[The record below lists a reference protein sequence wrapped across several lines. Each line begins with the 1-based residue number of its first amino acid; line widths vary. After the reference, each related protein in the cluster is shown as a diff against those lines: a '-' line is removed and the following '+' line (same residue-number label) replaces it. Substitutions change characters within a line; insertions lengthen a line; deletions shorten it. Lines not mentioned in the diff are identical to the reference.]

1 MSLWRTDDD
10 WHQLDVGPSDAEIA
24 AARARE
30 ERETEYAAAL
40 ATVRVGDGHCPLL
53 ARAARLGHRAC
64 FWTPYPEPDPVAV
77 QEEHAIDAWSR
88 AVLAQAQ
95 QEERE
100 AQVALLDQT
109 CRPEEWVVQTYIRD
123 GSLPL
128 RYRTERKE
136 LQRWLK
142 ASGCSRPD
150 PEPVTLTP
158 EPVTYNP
165 FAVLAALKE

>member
-64 FWTPYPEPDPVAV
+64 FWTPYPEPVAV
-77 QEEHAIDAWSR
+77 QEERMIDAWSQ

-95 QEERE
+95 QEQRE

-109 CRPEEWVVQTYIRD
+109 CRPEEWVVQAYIRD

-128 RYRTERKE
+128 RHRTERKE
-136 LQRWLK
+136 LQRWLE

-150 PEPVTLTP
+150 PEPVTH
-158 EPVTYNP
+158 NP
-165 FAVLAALKE
+165 FAALAALKA

>member
-1 MSLWRTDDD
+1 MSLYRTDEN

-40 ATVRVGDGHCPLL
+40 AAVRVGDGHCPLL
-53 ARAARLGHRAC
+53 ARAVRLGHRAC
-64 FWTPYPEPDPVAV
+64 FWTPYPDPDPVAE
-77 QEEHAIDAWSR
+77 QEEHVLDAWSR

-95 QEERE
+95 QEQRE

-109 CRPEEWVVQTYIRD
+109 CRPEEWVVQAYIRD

-136 LQRWLK
+136 LQRWLET
-142 ASGCSRPD
+142 

-158 EPVTYNP
+158 EPVTHNP
-165 FAVLAALKE
+165 FAALAALKA

>member
-1 MSLWRTDDD
+1 MSLYRTDED

-30 ERETEYAAAL
+30 EREAEYAAAL
-40 ATVRVGDGHCPLL
+40 AAVRVGDGHCPLL
-53 ARAARLGHRAC
+53 ARAVRLGHPAC
-64 FWTPYPEPDPVAV
+64 FWTPYPDPVAV
-77 QEEHAIDAWSR
+77 QEEYVLDAWSR
-88 AVLAQAQ
+88 ALLAQAQ

-123 GSLPL
+123 GHLPL

-136 LQRWLK
+136 LQRWLETSEPVTP
-142 ASGCSRPD
+142 A
-150 PEPVTLTP
+150 PEPVTH
-158 EPVTYNP
+158 NP
-165 FAVLAALKE
+165 FAVLAVRAAAA